1 MPSRWDGS
9 YELPVQAILH
19 RMVIYDNNPIC
30 FDGVETM
37 RRLRRVPRRKL
48 GLAGTGVVLILS
60 GAGLIEQGRISEGIL
75 TVIIGIVCEVL
86 AKVIR

>member
-1 MPSRWDGS
+1 
-9 YELPVQAILH
+9 
-19 RMVIYDNNPIC
+19 MVIHDNTPIR

-37 RRLRRVPRRKL
+37 RRLRGVRRRKL
-48 GLAGTGVVLILS
+48 GLAGVGAVLILS

-75 TVIIGIVCEVL
+75 TVIIGIICEIL